1 MGIFM
6 RQDSPRWW
14 YRAQLKSKV
23 VTGST
28 DMADKRL
35 AFRICLEK
43 HRQLAED
50 YQLPNQR
57 ALSTTFFQ
65 MCDHYIENHA
75 KVNKRTWKDDERL
88 VRKLKRFFGDVAL
101 AFIKPQDVERYKG
114 SRRGLVKEATINRE
128 LTVLK
133 VIFKKAVGLRT
144 P

>member
-1 MGIFM
+1 M
-6 RQDSPRWW
+6 
-14 YRAQLKSKV
+14 
-23 VTGST
+23 ST
-28 DMADKRL
+28 SGLSLSFGLD
-35 AFRICLEK
+35 
-43 HRQLAED
+43 
-50 YQLPNQR
+50 
-57 ALSTTFFQ
+57 LSTTFFQ